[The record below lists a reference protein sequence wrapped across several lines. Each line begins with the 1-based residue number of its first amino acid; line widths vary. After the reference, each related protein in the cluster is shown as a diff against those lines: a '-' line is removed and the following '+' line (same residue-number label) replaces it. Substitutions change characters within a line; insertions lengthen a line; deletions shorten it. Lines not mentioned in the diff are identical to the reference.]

1 MVAYP
6 LSPGIE
12 GFPRVGAAAPYG
24 EGVGVHQVALDID
37 WAELHAARLAA
48 GLPALVAG
56 DTVIAGS
63 LPAGAYL
70 VACGVN
76 VVKASPAAAVVT
88 LSTGGA
94 NIMTM
99 NTGTLGW
106 TDGGIGGAGL
116 TVATNLIL
124 TFTGVPASGQGRF
137 TMLVA
142 DLA

>member
-12 GFPRVGAAAPYG
+12 GFPRIGAAVPYG
-24 EGVGVHQVALDID
+24 EGVGVHCMGLDID
-37 WAELHAARLAA
+37 WGDLHAARLAA

-76 VVKASPAAAVVT
+76 VIKASPAAAVVT
-88 LSTGGA
+88 LSFGGA
-94 NIMTM
+94 STMTM
-99 NTGTLGW
+99 NTSVLGW
-106 TDGGIGGAGL
+106 TDGGVGGEGL
-116 TVATNLIL
+116 TVAKNIVL
-124 TFTGVPASGQGRF
+124 TFTGVPASGYGRF
-137 TMLVA
+137 TFLVA